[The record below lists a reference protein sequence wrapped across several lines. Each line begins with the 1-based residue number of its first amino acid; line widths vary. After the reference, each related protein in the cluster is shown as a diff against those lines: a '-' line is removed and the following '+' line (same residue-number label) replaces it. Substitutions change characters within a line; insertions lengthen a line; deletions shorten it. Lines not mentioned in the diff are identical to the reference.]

1 MSHLR
6 NYVVFVLLGAAAAAG
21 LLAQSNVNQNISGQ
35 VTDATGSAVPKAMI
49 TVTDEGT
56 GLVRRTVTQANGNYV
71 VAELPTGKYRVAAE
85 APGFKREVIDH
96 NSLNT
101 NVSIEV
107 NLKLQVGSQTDSV
120 TVQAD
125 VMTLE
130 TTNGDYGQTVTG
142 EQAGELQ
149 LNGRNFPELLQLLP
163 GVSTSYVDG
172 FSLFGGYGVNNSA
185 QSINGARTDT
195 TTWNL
200 DGGDNKDNGG
210 GGNNFVNINPNA
222 IGEFRVLSSNFSAE
236 SGTSSGAVV
245 NMAIKSGTQRFHGM
259 FYEYW
264 RSDFLQAYAFNAATI
279 GKPELRWNNF
289 GGNIGGPVLIP
300 KTRFNK
306 DRQQLFFFAAEDI
319 KILRQGATTGPWAE
333 PTAAQKA
340 GNFGTTTIKDPLTG
354 AAFPGNVIPVSRID
368 PNMNKLINID
378 YPAPNLGTNLYFN
391 ETTPTNIHQ
400 EIVKLD
406 YNLNQTNQLSFH
418 WAHDHY
424 NQLENTTNLIE
435 YYRQIPGQNTSLQWN
450 HVFSPTLINVA
461 QFTYTGNV
469 IIEQKDLV
477 ANPMFTNSFTR
488 SGLGITLPTIYN
500 ASPDVPQISIS
511 GYTGPSTTPLAFN
524 NFNRIF
530 DWKDS
535 LTKVMG
541 NHTLK
546 TGILVMRSR
555 KNQDNPPAINGQ
567 FTFNSG
573 SLTSAGGVS
582 TGNSL
587 ADALLGNFYQY
598 QEYSGTRQGWY
609 RFWQVEPYFQDDWK
623 VTRRL
628 TVNVGVR
635 WSYMQPQYSALNN
648 TVQFLPQ
655 YFNPAMA
662 ATINPSNG
670 QVISAPAPYNG
681 LVLDGPGFP
690 AQAKGRVLQA
700 GDPAVQALFHNL
712 PLGGANTRWGN
723 LAPRFGFAYDLTGQG
738 KTVLRGGFGVAYERI
753 EGNFIFSAINNAPF
767 NPVSTI
773 LDGNV
778 ETPNQGTTGPNSVQT
793 ISNSHYLDM
802 KDPRSETWSLG
813 IQQKLG
819 GSSQLTVSYVGS
831 SASNLSY
838 INDPNQPRLGVAN
851 TIYVPGTK
859 TLANANYTRPYQGY
873 GTIQEYD
880 SGGNFIY
887 NSLQVQLR
895 KQLSHAGIL
904 SSAFTYASSRT
915 DANSYSYQPEDS
927 YNLKNDWGPSSY
939 GRREV
944 WTSSYVYPLPWW
956 TGGGTWYKQAFGG
969 WQFNGTGLVQS
980 GLPVNVTQSNT
991 TSPGTAGDI
1000 GSGVRPTLIGN
1011 PYAGGPIGGSQVFN
1025 PSAFQTAATNTF
1037 GDFGAYDLFMPRWIN
1052 LNASMVKSFYL
1063 HERYKFDL
1071 KFDMYNVANHLSISS
1086 VSTGSFN
1093 GVTLKNGIFVSSTA
1107 NWGAESA
1114 TTTPRTMEASMR
1126 LSW

>member
-1 MSHLR
+1 MSGLR
-6 NYVVFVLLGAAAAAG
+6 NYVVSALLGVAAAAG
-21 LLAQSNVNQNISGQ
+21 LLAQNNLNQSITGQ
-35 VTDATGSAVPKAMI
+35 VTDATGAAMPKVAI

-56 GLVRRTVTQANGNYV
+56 GLTRKTATNESGNYV
-71 VAELPTGKYRVAAE
+71 VANLPTGKYRVEAD
-85 APGFKREVIDH
+85 APGFKKELID
-96 NSLNT
+96 NNQLNT
-101 NVSIEV
+101 DVSIEV
-107 NLKLQVGSQTDSV
+107 NVKLQVGSQSDSV

-130 TTNGDYGQTVTG
+130 TNNGDYGQTVTG
-142 EQAGELQ
+142 DQAGELQ
-149 LNGRNFPELLQLLP
+149 LNGRNYPELLQLLP

-172 FSLFGGYGVNNSA
+172 FSLFGGYGVSNSS

-222 IGEFRVLSSNFSAE
+222 IGEFRVKSSNFSAE

-245 NMAIKSGTQRFHGM
+245 DIAIRSGTKNFNGM
-259 FYEYW
+259 IYEYW
-264 RSDFLQAYAFNAATI
+264 RNDSLQAFAFNAATV
-279 GKPELRWNNF
+279 GKPKLRWNNF
-289 GGNIGGPVLIP
+289 GGNYGGPVLIP
-300 KTRFNK
+300 GTRFNK
-306 DRQQLFFFAAEDI
+306 GRQQLFFFVSEDI
-319 KILRQGATTGPWAE
+319 KILRQAATTGPWAE
-333 PTAAQKA
+333 PTALQKQ
-340 GNFGTTTIKDPLTG
+340 GIFGTTTIKDPTTG
-354 AAFPGNVIPVSRID
+354 ANFPNNTIPVSRID
-368 PNMNKLINID
+368 PNMTKLINVNF
-378 YPAPNLGTNLYFN
+378 PAPNSGTNLYFN
-391 ETTPTNIHQ
+391 ETTPTNVHQ

-406 YNLNQTNQLSFH
+406 YNLNEKNQLSFH

-435 YYRQIPGQNTSLQWN
+435 YWRQIPGQNTSLQWN
-450 HVFSPTLINVA
+450 HVYSPTLINVA

-469 IIEQKDLV
+469 IIEQSDLV
-477 ANPMFTNSFTR
+477 ANPMFTNTFTR
-488 SGLGITLPTIYN
+488 SGLGITLPSIYN
-500 ASPDVPQISIS
+500 ASPDVPQIGIS
-511 GYTGPSTTPLAFN
+511 GYTGPSTTPLNFN

-530 DWKDS
+530 DWKDT
-535 LTKVMG
+535 LTKVLG
-541 NHTLK
+541 NHTVK
-546 TGILVMRSR
+546 TGILIMRSR

-567 FTFNSG
+567 FSFNSG
-573 SLTSAGGVS
+573 SLNSAGGVS

-609 RFWQVEPYFQDDWK
+609 RFWQVEPYVQDDWR
-623 VTRRL
+623 VNARL
-628 TVNVGVR
+628 TINIGMR

-655 YFNPAMA
+655 YFNPALA
-662 ATINPSNG
+662 ATVNPSNG
-670 QVISAPAPYNG
+670 QIVTDPAPYNG

-690 AQAKGRVLQA
+690 SAAKGRVLQA

-712 PLGGANTRWGN
+712 PVGGAYTRWGN
-723 LAPRFGFAYDLTGQG
+723 WAPRFGFAYSLND
-738 KTVLRGGFGVAYERI
+738 KTVIRGGFGVAYERI

-767 NPVSTI
+767 NPVATI
-773 LDGNV
+773 LNGNV
-778 ETPNQGTTGPNSVQT
+778 ENPGVGTTGPNSVQA

-813 IQQKLG
+813 IQRRLG
-819 GSSQLTVSYVGS
+819 GSSQMTVSYVGS

-838 INDPNQPRLGVAN
+838 IDDPNQPMLGYAN
-851 TIYVPGTK
+851 TVFVPGTK
-859 TLANANYTRPYQGY
+859 TAANANATRPYLGY
-873 GTIQEYD
+873 GNIQEYD

-895 KQLSHAGIL
+895 KQLSHAGII
-904 SSAFTYASSRT
+904 SSAYTYASSRT

-927 YNLKNDWGPSSY
+927 YNLRNDWGPSSY
-939 GRREV
+939 GRRHV
-944 WTSSYVYPLPWW
+944 WTSSYVYPLPFWM
-956 TGGGTWYKQAFGG
+956 GGGSWYKQAFGG

-980 GLPVNVTQSNT
+980 GLPVNITQSNT
-991 TSPGTAGDI
+991 TSPGTAGDV
-1000 GSGVRPTLIGN
+1000 GSGVRPELIGN

-1025 PSAFQTAATNTF
+1025 PSAFQTAATNAF
-1037 GDFGAYDLFMPRWIN
+1037 GNLGAYNVYLPRWIN
-1052 LNASMVKSFYL
+1052 LNASIQKTFFM
-1063 HERYKFDL
+1063 HAERYKLDL
-1071 KFDMYNVANHLSISS
+1071 KFDMYNVANHLSISG

-1126 LSW
+1126 LRF